1 MSKSTFDPKNLPK
14 EKATRALAKI
24 VYHALED
31 MKASKII
38 MINVKDISNVTDVMV
53 IASGTSARHVKSIS
67 DIVFENCKKQGFKVL
82 GVEGQDTSE
91 WVLVDLGDVLVHVMQ
106 ENTRRFYELE
116 KLWDHSDLNN
126 ESNIETSG
134 EIKNKAKNKTK
145 GKTKTRTQT
154 KEKKKTK
161 GKPANDVKKSEQKY
175 KAKSGDTKNHS
186 TKTGHAN
193 TGSAKTSRV
202 KKKPA
207 KA

>member
-67 DIVFENCKKQGFKVL
+67 DTVFENCKKQGFKVL

-145 GKTKTRTQT
+145 GK
-154 KEKKKTK
+154 
-161 GKPANDVKKSEQKY
+161 PANDVKKSEQKY
-175 KAKSGDTKNHS
+175 NAKSGGTKNRS
-186 TKTGHAN
+186 TITVSAK
-193 TGSAKTSRV
+193 TGSAKTSRA
-202 KKKPA
+202 KTGRDKTSLDKQKPA